1 MDNPNKTCGELC
13 ARFRKEILNI
23 TQEDVAKELDYSQEN
38 ISAFENGRNANS
50 LIFLWYVR
58 KGLLNYYSVDE
69 ICGGGFGG

>member
-1 MDNPNKTCGELC
+1 MDNPNKICGELC
-13 ARFRKEILNI
+13 AKFRKDVLKV

-58 KGLLNYYSVDE
+58 NGLLSYYSVDE